1 MNLFGIN
8 LYAAGFA
15 LVTALFWGTYGPLLQ
30 IGHHGFKTAD
40 VPDPGRMRPFICVGF
55 AYFVV
60 AILGPIVVMYLF
72 GHDKGNGLM
81 SGWTFSGALWSFI
94 AGAVGALGAFGLLM
108 ALSAGGVQSVAYVMP
123 IVFGCAPMISTFVT
137 MYRNNTWSQI
147 NPFFAAGL
155 ILIAVG
161 AITVLTFAP
170 KPPKGAAGHGKPTA
184 TSTEKPH

>member
-30 IGHHGFKTAD
+30 IGHHGFGAGA
-40 VPDPGRMRPFICVGF
+40 GRMRPFICVGF

-60 AILGPIVVMYLF
+60 AILGPIAVMYAF
-72 GHDKGNGLM
+72 GHDKGGGLA
-81 SGWTFSGALWSFI
+81 SGWTLSGAIWSFI

-108 ALSAGGVQSVAYVMP
+108 ALSAGGPTSVSYVMP
-123 IVFGCAPMISTFVT
+123 IVFGLAPAVSTLVT
-137 MYRNNTWSQI
+137 IYRNNTWSQI

-161 AITVLTFAP
+161 AVTVLSFAP
-170 KPPKGAAGHGKPTA
+170 KPGKPAAGHSAPAAG
-184 TSTEKPH
+184 STEKPH